1 MLTENELRFLIK
13 KKLMLKE
20 GLLPGSGAGQ
30 NAGVPPVAGDPP
42 TRAVTSTGGS
52 VPTGGASV
60 PPFFSSTGTNNDE
73 KDFNELEKVLKKK
86 QNLNRPDMDTAFADQ
101 EHADYQKDVVA
112 AIMKEV
118 DKNRSGAEEI
128 FGQNIEEKINQYY
141 TKKLTTKDL
150 FADSD
155 PVVQANLATMKSK
168 NLVRYDP
175 AAVPQTTW
183 TSGPAQPTDNFP
195 FFWLKLMIDKG
206 FDLSEAPPE
215 AKVDP
220 NTGYPLFNNKDT
232 QDFNAE
238 TSDLYTDVHDK
249 FVSGYEEYLNTYY
262 DLRAQTGSTFGSV
275 ALSAVT
281 FGASLDNYFDNKE
294 ALAYGKL
301 LYDLIDKDY
310 DQENLPMTRMFFA
323 RIAAEDM
330 FGYGGGGEKEEAM
343 AVFAVGEDHRVR
355 DHFDGGNDLASF
367 MSDPSSI
374 LGGAGGIAKAAEYYD
389 MAYRHVAKEQ
399 FGSKSDVA
407 LDAIS
412 GGYFAADSNV
422 AKTRKNL
429 SIVIK
434 GILER
439 KMDGSAAKSAIKLK
453 SYHTDAYNDEVGVN
467 LFIKDEEADSIK
479 ESRLRE
485 IVRKHLLTEK
495 AATGTKNVGLNA
507 EFESLVDPNG
517 YIFVHFGKSKATISP
532 MIYTKPKGGGTAKR
546 APDLYRLC
554 YYSPNWIGA
563 ATNPL
568 DNDPFD
574 LLFALYKTVALDDG
588 FDLNNVAAIKA
599 SKIIQIGKKLQAG
612 TDPYGIKTAPMNPAG
627 TTPPS
632 GPELTAYQAK
642 IVSEPWVMEAMRI
655 KEVANAMFAGIRKD
669 MKGDGGKF
677 LKYLESEKS
686 TIMIGKN
693 LDITYE
699 KAMEQTDP
707 READAIK
714 KMYIYMATE
723 MQELT
728 SGEQSGLQA
737 ERDKA
742 LVEVK
747 MELDNIKT
755 AHPLFHKAF
764 LILMQKKIK
773 KGSRISYDIMTKLA
787 DDFENSAP
795 SLNMGGTILGL
806 YQFFL
811 NLKKAADVPAKER
824 VKIAAVGGKEVRSDQ
839 FMTDVFNKP
848 ETLVNSPGNKSDY
861 TFQPAA
867 IENAMSEFTSMLKD
881 SDNTLTQPLIV
892 TIQITQGGS
901 APNIK
906 GKIKKI
912 EGRGKIGQSIKL
924 GLRKWV
930 KTKFIPAIDTTTA
943 TPHEIIVTFPTGR
956 YIGKGLMEEDVTR
969 ELIKLIR
976 EYSS

>member
-30 NAGVPPVAGDPP
+30 NAGVPPVPGGTP
-42 TRAVTSTGGS
+42 TKNVTSTGGLVS
-52 VPTGGASV
+52 TGGAPV
-60 PPFFSSTGTNNDE
+60 PTFFSSTGTNNDE
-73 KDFNELEKVLKKK
+73 KDFNALEAVLKKK
-86 QNLNRPDMDTAFADQ
+86 QNLNRPDMDTAYIDQ

-128 FGQNIEEKINQYY
+128 FGNNIEEKINQYY

-150 FADSD
+150 FADAD
-155 PVVQANLATMKSK
+155 PVVQANLVVLKSK

-175 AAVPQTTW
+175 AANPQTTW
-183 TSGPAQPTDNFP
+183 SSGPAQPTDNFP
-195 FFWLKLMIDKG
+195 FYWLKLMIDKG

-215 AKVDP
+215 VNHDG
-220 NTGYPLFNNKDT
+220 NTGYPLFNNSDT

-238 TSDLYTDVHDK
+238 VSDLYTDVYDK

-262 DLRAQTGSTFGSV
+262 ELRAQTGSTMGQL
-275 ALSAVT
+275 ALSVVT
-281 FGASLDNYFDNKE
+281 LGAALDNYFDNSE
-294 ALAYGKL
+294 ALAYAKL
-301 LYDLIDKDY
+301 LYDLIDNDY

-330 FGYGGGGEKEEAM
+330 FGYGGGKTEHEAM
-343 AVFAVGEDHRVR
+343 GVFAVGEDHRVR
-355 DHFDGGNDLASF
+355 DHFGGNDLASF
-367 MSDPSSI
+367 MADPSAI
-374 LGGAGGIAKAAEYYD
+374 LGGSGGIAKAAAYYD

-407 LDAIS
+407 FDVLS
-412 GGYFAADSNV
+412 GGYFAADSDV
-422 AKTRKNL
+422 AKTRTNL
-429 SIVIK
+429 SNVIK

-453 SYHTDAYNDEVGVN
+453 SYHTDAYNAEVGVN

-485 IVRKHLLTEK
+485 IIRKHLLTEK
-495 AATGTKNVGLNA
+495 AAAGTKNVGLNA

-532 MIYTKPKGGGTAKR
+532 MIYTKPKGGGKAVR
-546 APDLYRLC
+546 ANDLYRLC

-563 ATNPL
+563 STNPL

-612 TDPYGIKTAPMNPAG
+612 TDPFSIRVIGAG
-627 TTPPS
+627 TPPVVS
-632 GPELTAYQAK
+632 LDPKISPIPTSIELTNYQNK
-642 IVSEPWVMEAMRI
+642 IVTAPWVMEAMRI
-655 KEVANAMFAGIRKD
+655 KEVANAMFAGIRKNI
-669 MKGDGGKF
+669 KGDGGKF

-728 SGEQSGLQA
+728 SSEQSGLQA

-742 LVEVK
+742 LINVK
-747 MELDNIKT
+747 MELDKIKT

-824 VKIAAVGGKEVRSDQ
+824 VKIAAVGGNEIRFDQ
-839 FMTDVFNKP
+839 AFGLSPNDKVLTDPKTSIP
-848 ETLVNSPGNKSDY
+848 
-861 TFQPAA
+861 PAA
-867 IENAMSEFTSMLKD
+867 AIDIPGGEEAMMAFAEMLKD
-881 SDNTLTQPLIV
+881 SDNTLNQNL
-892 TIQITQGGS
+892 TITL
-901 APNIK
+901 NYENKKIK
-906 GKIKKI
+906 GMPKI
-912 EGRGKIGQSIKL
+912 EGRLGGNIKL
-924 GLRKWV
+924 GLRRWI
-930 KTKFIPAIDTTTA
+930 KTKLIPII
-943 TPHEIIVTFPTGR
+943 TPPPAGSGSIVINFPPAR